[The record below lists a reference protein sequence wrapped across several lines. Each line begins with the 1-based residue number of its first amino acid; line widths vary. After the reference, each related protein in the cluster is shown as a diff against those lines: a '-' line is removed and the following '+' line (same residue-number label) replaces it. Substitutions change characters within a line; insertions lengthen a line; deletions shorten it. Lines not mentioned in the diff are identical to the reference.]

1 MLILMFWLQATF
13 RKNWQLQVQFCNSH
27 NKGLWD
33 PGGTDVCMYACM
45 YIRLIGLML
54 LTMTLLLCRPKGF
67 QRVSCHIRATTI
79 SSFMVWMILFALDSA
94 QGHSCALLC
103 SQRDQSLN
111 THTNN
116 PPNSLSLTHILP
128 LLSAGMLWYLM
139 QYSAAVLSWRIFLD
153 FFFESTRMMDVRYL
167 RPKQIVKISVFHWVA
182 DVMRFKKGEK
192 QWSNMNFF
200 IT

>member
-13 RKNWQLQVQFCNSH
+13 RKNWQLQVQFCNNH

-94 QGHSCALLC
+94 AG
-103 SQRDQSLN
+103 SLMCITLFPKRSVPEH
-111 THTNN
+111 THKQ
-116 PPNSLSLTHILP
+116 PPKLSLSHTHPASIKWRDALILDAIFC
-128 LLSAGMLWYLM
+128 SGSLM
-139 QYSAAVLSWRIFLD
+139 ENFPGFLFWEHKD
-153 FFFESTRMMDVRYL
+153 DGCTVFET
-167 RPKQIVKISVFHWVA
+167 
-182 DVMRFKKGEK
+182 
-192 QWSNMNFF
+192 
-200 IT
+200 